1 MTEHL
6 PYVTSLVVAL
16 KTVTL
21 LLGGLITFFAFKAYR
36 RTDSPALRALAL
48 GFGVVTLGAFLAGI
62 ADQILAVDR
71 TTVLLI
77 ESVLT
82 VTGFGV
88 ITYSLYVE

>member
-1 MTEHL
+1 MNADLATI
-6 PYVTSLVVAL
+6 TSLVVAL

-21 LLGGLITFFAFKAYR
+21 LLGGLITFFAYKAYR
-36 RTDSPALRALAL
+36 RTESPALGSLAL

-62 ADQILAVDR
+62 ADQILAIDR
-71 TTVLLI
+71 TTVLVI
-77 ESVLT
+77 ESLLT

>member
-62 ADQILAVDR
+62 AHQIIGVGEGL
-71 TTVLLI
+71 VLVI
-77 ESVLT
+77 ESGLT
-82 VTGFGV
+82 AAGFGV
-88 ITYSLYVE
+88 IMYSLYQ

>member
-1 MTEHL
+1 VVVKLLEKRDDL
-6 PYVTSLVVAL
+6 DEKYGQISVGVLLVQDLVVVLGAEAL
-16 KTVTL
+16 HLK
-21 LLGGLITFFAFKAYR
+21 
-36 RTDSPALRALAL
+36 PE
-48 GFGVVTLGAFLAGI
+48 LGAFLAGI